1 MKFKLYT
8 EVALTTD
15 IEGTL
20 FKKGDVGTIVEHYV
34 PNDKIKEHGYT
45 LEMFNALG
53 ETLTTIDVAESQI
66 KSISNNELFS
76 IRTLEPELA

>member
-8 EVALTTD
+8 EVKLISD
-15 IEGTL
+15 IAGTL
-20 FKKGDVGTIVEHYV
+20 FKKGDVGTIIEHYE
-34 PNDKIKEHGYT
+34 PNTTIKEHGYT

-53 ETLTTIDVAESQI
+53 DTLTTIDVSESQI
-66 KSISNNELFS
+66 KAISNNELFS